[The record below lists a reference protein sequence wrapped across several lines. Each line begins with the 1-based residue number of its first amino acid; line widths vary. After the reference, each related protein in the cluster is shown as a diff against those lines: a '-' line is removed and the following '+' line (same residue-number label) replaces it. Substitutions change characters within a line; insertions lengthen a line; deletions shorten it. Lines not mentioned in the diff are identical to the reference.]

1 MARPCSKTK
10 DNTQKLSG
18 QTSKV
23 GWRMASKLK
32 IPEKTRQPGFQ
43 SCSLLLLAGM
53 VPCYPMAVDFN
64 KGKPGTVA
72 AGGTSSNTPSSYGRC
87 VALLPISSE
96 LWSCS
101 VEPRTSRS
109 QNSSRKGQ
117 MNIQPHQ
124 KQSGER
130 N

>member
-1 MARPCSKTK
+1 
-10 DNTQKLSG
+10 
-18 QTSKV
+18 
-23 GWRMASKLK
+23 MASKLK
-32 IPEKTRQPGFQ
+32 IPEKTKRPGFQ
-43 SCSLLLLAGM
+43 SCSLLLSAAM

-64 KGKPGTVA
+64 MGKPGTVA
-72 AGGTSSNTPSSYGRC
+72 AGEAPHQTHQVHVEVC

-96 LWSCS
+96 LWNCS

-117 MNIQPHQ
+117 TNIQPHQ
-124 KQSGER
+124 KKGRER